1 MRMRAT
7 DHIRTK
13 GLERVKKR
21 RGRKSH
27 ARRACEARVLHTRGS
42 RLRRFP
48 PSENVRKRL
57 FCSLDIFILVN
68 ILVKVKFMII
78 SLHMSSRE
86 KLLRKSTGMLL
97 FVRRKVR
104 LQYLWPETPKGRT
117 CVKWRKM
124 VVFIITLTWW
134 KLW

>member
-1 MRMRAT
+1 
-7 DHIRTK
+7 
-13 GLERVKKR
+13 
-21 RGRKSH
+21 
-27 ARRACEARVLHTRGS
+27 
-42 RLRRFP
+42 
-48 PSENVRKRL
+48 
-57 FCSLDIFILVN
+57 
-68 ILVKVKFMII
+68 
-78 SLHMSSRE
+78 
-86 KLLRKSTGMLL
+86 MLL